1 MERIVWTE
9 GSLEELLN
17 MNIGEIREMLAYED
31 SDSSFRTF
39 LIEGGWIE
47 DTDNEYD
54 DNDDYEDNDYDDDDY
69 EDEEDDNYDED
80 EDDDLGDDEEED
92 STPSVSSSGM
102 ASLSGEKESLA
113 QSIANDIDNGAYTLD
128 TIRPIYDSEIVN
140 RVEYLI
146 D

>member
-9 GSLEELLN
+9 DSLEELLN
-17 MNIGEIREMLAYED
+17 MNIGEIREMLAHED
-31 SDSSFRTF
+31 SDSSFRAF

-54 DNDDYEDNDYDDDDY
+54 DNDDYEDDDYD
-69 EDEEDDNYDED
+69 DEEDDNYDED
-80 EDDDLGDDEEED
+80 EDDDWDDDEEED
-92 STPSVSSSGM
+92 STPSASSSGM
-102 ASLSGEKESLA
+102 VSLSGEKESLA